1 MWHIPQPQTGNPNY
15 EPQYSYS
22 YSSQEYGPS
31 TGFPEPLPGPNAP
44 APFAPIGAPT
54 TQYQYPS
61 MPGPPPPGLPA
72 APYGSQPAVIAPR
85 SNFFHSSSHTST
97 SYQHIHHH
105 SSKPHKS
112 KPSKHHHT
120 HVHTSSSSHANAP
133 QLTVGYPALSNDSQ
147 VAMAHYSDPNH
158 FQYSRCTGRKKALCI
173 GINYFGQPNQLS
185 GCVNDAKNVKKFLM
199 RHHHYRENDIV
210 LLVDDSPNPREH
222 PTKANI
228 LDAMHWLVRGACEN
242 DSLFL
247 HYSGHGGQVKDRD
260 GDEVDGY
267 DEVIMPLDY
276 RRAGVL
282 IDDLMHT
289 ILVKS
294 LPEGCR
300 LTALFDSC
308 HSGSALDLP
317 YLYHTNG
324 RIKGSQVKPK
334 HVRLKATNAD
344 VISWSGCKDSQTSAD
359 TVEDGLATG
368 AMSYAFMSSLRR
380 NPNQTYQELLISIR
394 EILRQKYSQKPQ
406 LSSSHK
412 IDTGVK
418 FIM

>member
-1 MWHIPQPQTGNPNY
+1 
-15 EPQYSYS
+15 
-22 YSSQEYGPS
+22 
-31 TGFPEPLPGPNAP
+31 
-44 APFAPIGAPT
+44 
-54 TQYQYPS
+54 
-61 MPGPPPPGLPA
+61 
-72 APYGSQPAVIAPR
+72 
-85 SNFFHSSSHTST
+85 
-97 SYQHIHHH
+97 
-105 SSKPHKS
+105 
-112 KPSKHHHT
+112 
-120 HVHTSSSSHANAP
+120 
-133 QLTVGYPALSNDSQ
+133 
-147 VAMAHYSDPNH
+147 MAHYSDPNH

-282 IDDLMHT
+282 IDDVSSGS
-289 ILVKS
+289 LVKS

-344 VISWSGCKDSQTSAD
+344 VVSTVQYIPRVISWSGCKDSQTSAD

-412 IDTGVK
+412 IVSNMIT
-418 FIM
+418 IPENARIL